1 VLLIHAGICDSG
13 MWDPQWESF
22 PQRHRTVRADLR
34 GFGRTPISA
43 ENFSNAADVVELLE
57 GLELGPVSLVGV
69 SLGGRVAL
77 EIAAARPDLV
87 DRLIVSGAPLPGY
100 EWSEEVSGFGAAE
113 DAALDRGDLDAAV
126 EANLRMWVD
135 GPRRGADEVDPG
147 LRRRVGGMQRRAF
160 ELQLPVIETAD
171 EKALVEDLTGALS
184 EIRAPTLTLVG
195 ELDAADMRDIAALLA
210 DRIPGARGEVIG
222 GTAHVPSLERPDEFD
237 RLVLGFLA

>member
-1 VLLIHAGICDSG
+1 
-13 MWDPQWESF
+13 
-22 PQRHRTVRADLR
+22 
-34 GFGRTPISA
+34 
-43 ENFSNAADVVELLE
+43 
-57 GLELGPVSLVGV
+57 
-69 SLGGRVAL
+69 
-77 EIAAARPDLV
+77 
-87 DRLIVSGAPLPGY
+87 
-100 EWSEEVSGFGAAE
+100 VSGFGAAE

-184 EIRAPTLTLVG
+184 EIRAPTLILVG

-210 DRIPGARGEVIG
+210 DRISGAWGEVIG